1 MRDEI
6 KADSTL
12 DCTGLL
18 CPMPVVKTK
27 LAIDDLQPGQILK
40 VISTDKG
47 AKKDFP
53 SFCAETG
60 HNLVE
65 AVEDK
70 GVYTFFIKIK
80 KA

>member
-1 MRDEI
+1 MTDEI
-6 KADSTL
+6 KVDSTL

-27 LAIDDLQPGQILK
+27 LVIEDLKPGQILK

-53 SFCAETG
+53 SFCTETG
-60 HNLVE
+60 HSLIKTE
-65 AVEDK
+65 EDK
-70 GVYTFFIKIK
+70 GIYTFFIRIK

>member
-1 MRDEI
+1 MSNDM
-6 KADSTL
+6 KADSVL

-27 LAIDDLQPGQILK
+27 LAIEELQSGQVLK

-53 SFCAETG
+53 SYCHETG
-60 HNLVE
+60 HVLLK

-70 GVYTFFIKIK
+70 GVYTFFIKR
-80 KA
+80 A

>member
-1 MRDEI
+1 MTDEI

-27 LAIDDLQPGQILK
+27 LAIEDLQPGQILK

-53 SFCAETG
+53 SFCSETG
-60 HNLVE
+60 HILLK
-65 AVEDK
+65 AVENK
-70 GVYTFFIKIK
+70 GAYTFFIKIK

>member
-1 MRDEI
+1 MTDEI
-6 KADSTL
+6 KVDKTL

-27 LAIDDLQPGQILK
+27 LAIDELAPGQVLK

-53 SFCAETG
+53 SYCAETG
-60 HNLVE
+60 HTLLK

-70 GVYTFFIKIK
+70 GAFIFFIKR
-80 KA
+80 A